1 MKGFLYGINDSIL
14 SIRKTGICL
23 ILLCLLSVILSGC
36 VSPRINLFSFGTDPL
51 REYTLEGKGE
61 GKVLVIS
68 VKGIIWDVRRDD
80 FFRTGPSML
89 QEIVAQLKK
98 AEKDEDIKAVLL
110 KIDSPGGTVTASD
123 IIYNEIQKFK
133 EKTGAKI
140 VVSMMDIAASGG
152 YYISLPADYIIAH
165 PTTITGSVGV
175 MFPRWQAFGL
185 MEKIGVRRDVSKSGK
200 LKDMGSPFRE
210 PTQEEEKLFQGLT
223 DGLNDRFLTLVK
235 KHRNLESKNLE
246 EVATAKVFLAQE
258 ALDKG
263 LIDKVGYLNEAVD
276 KAKTMAGLQKD
287 AKIIVYRRT
296 EQPDDNLYNT
306 STGQYSDKQKALV
319 NLDLLEGLS
328 PNLKGGF
335 YYIWAPGIS
344 D

>member
-1 MKGFLYGINDSIL
+1 MKGILYRIGDSIV
-14 SIRKTGICL
+14 SIRRIS
-23 ILLCLLSVILSGC
+23 ILLTFLCLLSVIMSGC
-36 VSPRINLFSFGTDPL
+36 VAPRINLFSFGTDPL
-51 REYTLEGKGE
+51 REYTIEGTGD

-68 VKGIIWDVRRDD
+68 VKGIIWDVRRDG

-98 AEKDEDIKAVLL
+98 AEKDEEIKAVLL

-123 IIYNEIQKFK
+123 IIYNEIMQFK
-133 EKTGAKI
+133 EKTGTK
-140 VVSMMDIAASGG
+140 VVVAMMDVAASGG
-152 YYISLPADYIIAH
+152 YYISLPADYIVAH

-210 PTQEEEKLFQGLT
+210 PTKEEEELFQGLI

-235 KHRNLESKNLE
+235 KHRNLDSNNLE
-246 EVATAKVFLAQE
+246 EVATAKVFLAKE

-276 KAKTMAGLQKD
+276 KAKTIAGLGKD
-287 AKIIVYRRT
+287 AKIIAYRRI

-306 STGQYSDKQKALV
+306 STGQYSDKQESLV

-328 PNLKGGF
+328 PRLKGGF
-335 YYIWAPGIS
+335 YFIWAPGIS